1 MHLNWVLVASLL
13 ARTTRMRA
21 IIDIKIKM
29 PNSLEQNLI
38 HPTLM
43 KNAALIH
50 IGTSG
55 WHYPHWQGSFYP
67 QELAKKD
74 WLAYYAQHFHTVEIN
89 NSFYKLPAPETLQQ
103 WRDIVPDDFVFSLK
117 ASQYITHKKK
127 LKDAQATVSN
137 LLERVNELGEQLD
150 VILFQLPPRWHC
162 NPQRLRDCLAAL
174 DPEYRYAFEFRDR
187 TWHNSQVYDILAE
200 HGVAFCIYDLGGYLS
215 PKEVTADF
223 VYLRLHGPQGD
234 YQGQYDSQTLA
245 RWAEAFSTW
254 TKEGRDV
261 YCYFDNDEHGYA
273 AQDALRLQDM
283 VKADS

>member
-1 MHLNWVLVASLL
+1 MNVS
-13 ARTTRMRA
+13 TTESKRVWRQWQL
-21 IIDIKIKM
+21 D
-29 PNSLEQNLI
+29 
-38 HPTLM
+38 
-43 KNAALIH
+43 AAK
-50 IGTSG
+50 T
-55 WHYPHWQGSFYP
+55 Q
-67 QELAKKD
+67 
-74 WLAYYAQHFHTVEIN
+74 IN
-89 NSFYKLPAPETLQQ
+89 NSFYKLPSPETLQQ
-103 WRDIVPDDFVFSLK
+103 WRDTVADDFVFSLK

-127 LKDAQATVSN
+127 FKDAQATVSN
-137 LLERVNELGEQLD
+137 LLERVNGLGEQLD

-162 NPQRLRDCLAAL
+162 NPQRLRDCLATL

-200 HGVAFCIYDLGGYLS
+200 HGIAFCIYDLGGYLS

-223 VYLRLHGPQGD
+223 VYLRLHGPHGD

-245 RWAEAFSTW
+245 GWAEAFSTW

-283 VKADS
+283 VKGDS

>member
-1 MHLNWVLVASLL
+1 
-13 ARTTRMRA
+13 
-21 IIDIKIKM
+21 
-29 PNSLEQNLI
+29 
-38 HPTLM
+38 
-43 KNAALIH
+43 
-50 IGTSG
+50 
-55 WHYPHWQGSFYP
+55 
-67 QELAKKD
+67 
-74 WLAYYAQHFHTVEIN
+74 
-89 NSFYKLPAPETLQQ
+89 
-103 WRDIVPDDFVFSLK
+103 
-117 ASQYITHKKK
+117 
-127 LKDAQATVSN
+127 VSN
-137 LLERVNELGEQLD
+137 LLERVNILGEQLD

-200 HGVAFCIYDLGGYLS
+200 HGIAFCIYDLGGYLS

-223 VYLRLHGPQGD
+223 VYLRLHGPHGD

-245 RWAEAFSTW
+245 EWAEAFSTW

-283 VKADS
+283 VKGNS